1 MAEDITQIRRV
12 RTPCL
17 CRMVSYQRAALL
29 VNNRDF
35 SVYCITICNTVQLY
49 IGQVS
54 NMLLTVNIVRS
65 IYNIYIQYC
74 ILAIFGI
81 LLFALDITDISE
93 FREQILSRIAQE
105 TESERIGGKY
115 GSFTSSKF
123 VSNFAAPL
131 LCYFWSVQYVFLQ
144 KKQIQFILK
153 INSFTTL

>member
-1 MAEDITQIRRV
+1 
-12 RTPCL
+12 
-17 CRMVSYQRAALL
+17 
-29 VNNRDF
+29 
-35 SVYCITICNTVQLY
+35 
-49 IGQVS
+49 
-54 NMLLTVNIVRS
+54 MLLTVNIVRS

-131 LCYFWSVQYVFLQ
+131 LCYFWSVQYVLVFCRKNKSNL
-144 KKQIQFILK
+144 
-153 INSFTTL
+153 S